1 MKLKINVLSLFDGIS
16 AGRLALQKADIKV
29 ASYARSEIDK
39 YANQV
44 ALQHFPQ
51 DKQLGDVT
59 QWRKWDIDWFKVD
72 LLIGGSPCQG
82 FSFAGKQLAFDD
94 PRSKLFFEYVDILKH
109 IKVFNP
115 DVKFMLEN
123 VKMKKEH
130 IQVINDQL
138 GVEPVVINSALVSA
152 QNRTRLYWCN
162 WDVPQPKDR
171 KIYLGDILEKN
182 KDLTHYVVNP
192 EAIPRYIQKNG
203 LPKGYCDA
211 EGKSKCLTASSSK
224 GYGNDGT
231 TIVKCGAFRGRY
243 LIDGKRQD
251 AKMKTAGL
259 TTQML
264 EVRDDYKSN
273 TLTTVQ
279 KDNCVVT
286 INNNEISYRK
296 LTPIECERLQTVP
309 DNYTAT
315 TSNTQRYKALGN
327 SWTVDVVS
335 HIFSYME

>member
-16 AGRLALQKADIKV
+16 AGRLALQRANIKIG
-29 ASYARSEIDK
+29 SYSRAEIDK

-59 QWRKWDIDWFKVD
+59 KWRNWDLDWFKID

-82 FSFAGKQLAFDD
+82 FSMAGKQLAFDD

-109 IKVFNP
+109 IRVFNP

-130 IQVINDQL
+130 INVISDHL
-138 GVEPVVINSALVSA
+138 GVEPVTVNSALVSA

-162 WDVPQPKDR
+162 WDVPQPKDKR
-171 KIYLGDILEKN
+171 IFLGDVLEKN
-182 KDLTHYVVNP
+182 AHLTKYEINP
-192 EAIPRYIQKNG
+192 AAIPRYQQKNG
-203 LPKGYCDA
+203 LPKGYCDLD
-211 EGKSKCLTASSSK
+211 GKSKCITASSAK

-231 TIVKCGAFRGRY
+231 TIIKCGAFRGRY

-259 TTQML
+259 TTQQL
-264 EVRDDYKSN
+264 EIREDYKSN

-279 KDNCVVT
+279 KDNCVVM
-286 INNNEISYRK
+286 IDDKNVSYRK
-296 LTPIECERLQTVP
+296 LTPIECERLQTIP
-309 DNYTAT
+309 DNYTENV
-315 TSNTQRYKALGN
+315 SNTQRYKALGN

>member
-16 AGRLALQKADIKV
+16 AGRLALQRANVNV
-29 ASYARSEIDK
+29 ASYSRSEIDK
-39 YANQV
+39 YANMV
-44 ALQHFPQ
+44 ALQHFPADQ
-51 DKQLGDVT
+51 QLGDVT

-82 FSFAGKQLAFDD
+82 FSLAGKQLAFDD
-94 PRSKLFFEYVDILKH
+94 PRSKLFFEYVDILNH

-130 IQVINDQL
+130 IQVINDHL

-162 WDVPQPKDR
+162 WNVPQPKDKR
-171 KIYLGDILEKN
+171 IFLGNVLEKN
-182 KDLTHYVVNP
+182 QDMARYMVNP
-192 EAIPRYIQKNG
+192 DAIPRYIQKNG
-203 LPKGYCDA
+203 LPKGYCGPD
-211 EGKSKCLTASSSK
+211 EKGKCLTASVAK

-243 LIDGKRQD
+243 LVDGKRQD

-259 TTQML
+259 TTQRL
-264 EVRDDYKSN
+264 EIRDDFKSN

-279 KDNCVVT
+279 KDNCVVS
-286 INNNEISYRK
+286 IENGNIRYRK
-296 LTPIECERLQTVP
+296 LSPIECERLQTVP
-309 DNYTAT
+309 DNYTANV
-315 TSNTQRYKALGN
+315 SNTQRYKALGN